1 MILITILIR
10 GRIKMRLYWIRV
22 GPKSNESILVRNSK
36 GKRDTGKEAHMKME
50 TDLMLSQTKEY

>member
-1 MILITILIR
+1 
-10 GRIKMRLYWIRV
+10 MRLYWVRV

-36 GKRDTGKEAHMKME
+36 RKRHRKEAHMKME